1 MPKVGKLFYGWVIV
15 GVSTLVFALVR
26 GVNDAFGVFFVAIVE
41 EFGWSRAAVAGIFS
55 CARLTEG
62 AVSIGVGILSD
73 RFGLRRIVPLSAVIA
88 TLGLL
93 LASRAE
99 SLWQFYVAYGVIFAV
114 GYCGLGEL
122 SHVPVLSRWFV
133 KQRGTAIGIAMA
145 GMGLGILLIV
155 PLAQLCILH
164 FGWRLAYVAMA
175 VVLCVG
181 VIPPTVLWQRECPED
196 MGLLPDGE
204 LPPEPARRAG
214 GRVEAGGRTA
224 SRTSPA
230 RREWTLRDALRTP
243 TIWFLFAMRIC
254 TPLGMMMVIPHH
266 VAYLVGQGFSKPVA
280 ALAFGSLGAFSFT
293 GRIVFGWLSDRLGQ
307 VATIIVSY
315 SFSIIGTVL
324 LLYLHDASQHWL
336 LWCHI
341 VIYGL
346 GFGARGPLT
355 SALVTQMF
363 HGRSWGAILGFL
375 EVGSG
380 LGGTVGPL
388 LSGLLFDWTKSYV
401 ASFCL
406 SMVILALAV
415 LSAWLAGR
423 QWQADGGGTR

>member
-1 MPKVGKLFYGWVIV
+1 MATVGKLFYGWVIV
-15 GVSTLVFALVR
+15 AISTLVFAIVR
-26 GVNDAFGVFFVAIVE
+26 GVNDAFGVFFVAILE
-41 EFGWSRAAVAGIFS
+41 DFGWSRAAVAGIFS

-62 AVSIGVGILSD
+62 AVSIGVGMLSD
-73 RFGLRRIVPLSAVIA
+73 RFGLRRIVPLSAGLA

-93 LASRAE
+93 LASTAH
-99 SLWQFYVAYGVIFAV
+99 SLWLLYLAYGVLFAI

-122 SHVPVLSRWFV
+122 SHVPVLSRWFI

-155 PLAQLCILH
+155 PLAQMCILH
-164 FGWRLAYVAMA
+164 FGWRWAYVAMA
-175 VVLCVG
+175 IVLLLGVV
-181 VIPPTVLWQRECPED
+181 PPTLLWQRERPED
-196 MGLLPDGE
+196 MGLLPDGD
-204 LPPEPARRAG
+204 LPREPVHRPEPSQ
-214 GRVEAGGRTA
+214 RTA
-224 SRTSPA
+224 SRSPTA
-230 RREWTLRDALRTP
+230 PREWTLHDAIRTP
-243 TIWFLFAMRIC
+243 TIWLLFAMRVC

-266 VAYLVGQGFSKPVA
+266 VAYLVGQGFSKPIA

-293 GRIVFGWLSDRLGQ
+293 GRIFFGWLSDRLGQ
-307 VATIIVSY
+307 VPTIMVSY
-315 SFSIIGTVL
+315 SFSMLGTL
-324 LLYLHDASQHWL
+324 LLLHLQDTSHLWL

-380 LGGTVGPL
+380 LGGTLGPL
-388 LSGLLFDWTKSYV
+388 ISGVLFDWTKSYAV
-401 ASFCL
+401 SFYL
-406 SMVILALAV
+406 SMLILALAV

-423 QWQADGGGTR
+423 QWQKDSAVH